1 MAAGIPSFHPP
12 SISSLTQPPTFEYR
26 NCGLCAS
33 QNAPVK
39 CECQA
44 THYCDKECQRKDK
57 EAHRG
62 RCTYMLCK
70 DIQKKK
76 SELHVLKAQQN
87 YSLAGKLTFSWLSC
101 ISSWAGSCFVLNCRV
116 TTRFWKSISSS
127 RARFIA
133 SWRLWQSRV
142 GQETRKCSLTTR
154 LPHFNVWAHS
164 IVLGTERTMRWRYTR
179 MRLIG
184 CATIRARMA
193 ARLSGKKY
201 SLLPSALNAKHTIT
215 NTNHQY
221 QRQGRGPDKKK
232 CRAAQ
237 ALGEEALDINRT
249 LNAQVDV
256 LALDL
261 TSQPSPILNQAHREL
276 CTAEVLLNV
285 ARMYRDLEMFEQA
298 RGAVKE
304 VLVLRCRRFGSE
316 SASVADCHGQVA
328 HICNSQ
334 SVAIERSMSQKSS
347 CFWPGSK
354 VRVEGLQNYPQ

>member
-1 MAAGIPSFHPP
+1 
-12 SISSLTQPPTFEYR
+12 
-26 NCGLCAS
+26 
-33 QNAPVK
+33 
-39 CECQA
+39 
-44 THYCDKECQRKDK
+44 
-57 EAHRG
+57 
-62 RCTYMLCK
+62 
-70 DIQKKK
+70 
-76 SELHVLKAQQN
+76 
-87 YSLAGKLTFSWLSC
+87 
-101 ISSWAGSCFVLNCRV
+101 
-116 TTRFWKSISSS
+116 
-127 RARFIA
+127 
-133 SWRLWQSRV
+133 
-142 GQETRKCSLTTR
+142 
-154 LPHFNVWAHS
+154 
-164 IVLGTERTMRWRYTR
+164 

-347 CFWPGSK
+347 CFWPGSR
-354 VRVEGLQNYPQ
+354 VRVEGLQNYPQYNGLEGVMLKEVRNSRVCIRLDQDNKDLRLTLQNVRTLVATADERKKMYTQTMYMRRSPARRSPSSSK